1 MPSSWGPW
9 PVNVQS
15 CTISW
20 LDTTLGPV
28 DIKEISTGPKS
39 RSALER
45 ELQDAGDTDLGVR
58 RA

>member
-1 MPSSWGPW
+1 M
-9 PVNVQS
+9 NVQS
-15 CTISW
+15 CMISW